1 MKEEKLKLIQKEL
14 NKLITFEQGK
24 GILDNTFFGDY
35 QGYKIL
41 LTYCKDYSTVWIGR
55 FQGLNYD
62 LAINFDECRVKVEH
76 GQVRFI
82 GTESSVFIGKWRN
95 D

>member
-1 MKEEKLKLIQKEL
+1 MKEEKLKKIQTEIE
-14 NKLITFEQGK
+14 KLIVFEQGK
-24 GILDNTFFGDY
+24 GIIADTFFGDY

-41 LTYCKDYSTVWIGR
+41 LTYSGDYSSVWIGR
-55 FQGLNYD
+55 FEEVNYD

-76 GQVRFI
+76 GQARFI
-82 GTESSVFIGKWRN
+82 GTGSSVSIGEWKN